1 MWGVWGNS
9 VHLVRLDKVT
19 HVMQRAATGC
29 RDWGRGD
36 LDQTLRGVWAQV
48 GSYWGDDGVEQSLV
62 SVLSVSAIRERQEI
76 ERRTLISHHLISLM
90 ISLYPSLENGET
102 NLMCI
107 LFIKLFPT
115 CSSSVF
121 MQFPQSVSF
130 LEPKLSIYLV
140 IITTKFPPPAE

>member
-9 VHLVRLDKVT
+9 LTHLVRLDKVT

-62 SVLSVSAIRERQEI
+62 SVLSLVSVGHPRETRNREKNSDQSSPD
-76 ERRTLISHHLISLM
+76 ISDDLFVSIFRKYGDKS
-90 ISLYPSLENGET
+90 NGY
-102 NLMCI
+102 
-107 LFIKLFPT
+107 F
-115 CSSSVF
+115 VH
-121 MQFPQSVSF
+121 
-130 LEPKLSIYLV
+130 
-140 IITTKFPPPAE
+140 